1 MCRMCLRV
9 PTSNDRQLGPFEG
22 APASWSLGSLRVPGQ
37 CHCHWWLEAPSPSER
52 AALAGSGWGMRGVGI
67 NCAAPGPRA
76 AVVMVAAPSL
86 RAIAPAQA
94 RARPRRSAGRAPPSY
109 HSIIG
114 TVPLASPR

>member
-52 AALAGSGWGMRGVGI
+52 AALADSGRGLRGVGI
-67 NCAAPGPRA
+67 NRAAPGPGPPS
-76 AVVMVAAPSL
+76 AVAVP
-86 RAIAPAQA
+86 RAIAQA
-94 RARPRRSAGRAPPSY
+94 RARPRRTAGRAPPSY
-109 HSIIG
+109 HSTIG